1 MTNNKEDDPDR
12 LNALDHAHLWHP
24 FTQMREWVTE
34 PPLLI
39 TDGKGVRVRDAEGRW
54 YWDGVSSLWVNLHG
68 HRKPEIDRAIV
79 AQLSRIAH
87 STLLGCSSPPAIL
100 LAERLVAL
108 APPGLTKVFYSDNGS
123 TAVEVALKMA
133 LQYWQQ
139 VTPARPHKT
148 KIMAFSL
155 AYHGDTVGAVSVGGI
170 DVFHARFAPFL
181 FPTLKTSLPYC
192 YRCHL
197 GLSYPSCQT
206 ACVDDVETA
215 LRMHHEELAAVIVE
229 PLIQAAA
236 GMVTA
241 PPGFLRRLR
250 ELCTRYDVL
259 LIADEVATGF
269 GRTGTMFACEQEGV
283 TPDLMAVAKG
293 LTGGYLPLAATLAT
307 QDVYDAF
314 LGEYPEFRTF
324 FHGHS
329 YTGNALACAAA
340 LANLDVFVHEGMIE
354 GLTPKIAH
362 LRNILAPLAA
372 HPHVGDIRQC
382 GLMVGLE
389 LVQDSETKTRF
400 PLASRIGWTV
410 SREARALGLLTRPLG
425 DVLVFVPPL
434 AATPDELTAMVN
446 ILHQAI
452 VNTLGGRGDSS
463 AVRPSRS
470 DVAERGR

>member
-1 MTNNKEDDPDR
+1 MTNHKEADPDR
-12 LNALDHAHLWHP
+12 LAALDHAHLWHP
-24 FTQMREWVTE
+24 FTQMREWAAE
-34 PPLLI
+34 PPLII
-39 TDGKGVRVRDAEGRW
+39 TEGEGVKVRDVEGRW

-68 HRKPEIDRAIV
+68 HRKTEIDRAIV
-79 AQLSRIAH
+79 AQLSQIAH

-139 VTPARPHKT
+139 MTPAHPRKT
-148 KIMAFSL
+148 KILAFSL

-170 DVFHARFAPFL
+170 DVFHARFAPYL
-181 FPTLKTSLPYC
+181 FPTFKANPPYC

-197 GLSYPSCQT
+197 GLTYPSCET
-206 ACVDDVETA
+206 ACLTDLEEA
-215 LRMHHEELAAVIVE
+215 LRRHHDEIAALIVE
-229 PLIQAAA
+229 PLMQAAA
-236 GMVTA
+236 GMLAA
-241 PPGFLRRLR
+241 PAGYLRRLR
-250 ELCTRYDVL
+250 DLCTRYNVL
-259 LIADEVATGF
+259 MIADEVATGF

-307 QDVYDAF
+307 QAVYDAF

-340 LANLDVFVHEGMIE
+340 LANLDVFLHERVID
-354 GLTPKIAH
+354 GLAPKLAG
-362 LRNILAPLAA
+362 LRNALAPLAA

-382 GLMVGLE
+382 GLMVGVE
-389 LVQDSETKTRF
+389 LVQDAETKTRF
-400 PLASRIGWTV
+400 PTASRIGWTV

-425 DVLVFVPPL
+425 DVLVLVPPL
-434 AATPDELTAMVN
+434 AATPDELTVMVD

-452 VNTLGGRGDSS
+452 VNTLGGRRDSP
-463 AVRPSRS
+463 AVLPSRS
-470 DVAERGR
+470 DTVEHGR